1 MVIRKLLII
10 LLMVLLLT
18 GCSQNSSNLIYNK
31 EKIDMIDIQG
41 VNESN
46 SAVDY
51 LPIEDLST
59 IKKILS
65 LIDNIEVRK
74 LSSSEEN
81 KILDNGK
88 KMQQKGNYFILLNN
102 TKETSPA
109 KSLCGL
115 LIILKEGKLIFP
127 DIKTMPGKQRTV
139 SYIPVE
145 DVSDT
150 VDELL
155 KIIENHH

>member
-10 LLMVLLLT
+10 LLMVLFLT

-51 LPIEDLST
+51 PSIQDLST

-65 LIDNIEVRK
+65 LIDNIKVRK
-74 LSSSEEN
+74 LSPSEEN

-88 KMQQKGNYFILLNN
+88 KMQQKGNYFISFLDN

-115 LIILKEGKLIFP
+115 LIILKEGKLIFS
-127 DIKTMPGKQRTV
+127 DIKTMTGKQRTV
-139 SYIPVE
+139 SYIPVD

-155 KIIENHH
+155 KIIENR

>member
-51 LPIEDLST
+51 PSIEDLPT
-59 IKKILS
+59 IK
-65 LIDNIEVRK
+65 R
-74 LSSSEEN
+74 
-81 KILDNGK
+81 
-88 KMQQKGNYFILLNN
+88 Y
-102 TKETSPA
+102 
-109 KSLCGL
+109 
-115 LIILKEGKLIFP
+115 
-127 DIKTMPGKQRTV
+127 
-139 SYIPVE
+139 
-145 DVSDT
+145 
-150 VDELL
+150 
-155 KIIENHH
+155 

>member
-1 MVIRKLLII
+1 MVIRKFLAII
-10 LLMVLLLT
+10 LMALFLT

-31 EKIDMIDIQG
+31 EKIDMIDTQG

-51 LPIEDLST
+51 PSIKDLST
-59 IKKILS
+59 IKNILS

-74 LSSSEEN
+74 LSPSEEN
-81 KILDNGK
+81 RIIDGK
-88 KMQQKGNYFILLNN
+88 KMRQEGNYVISLNN
-102 TKETSPA
+102 TKETSAA

-115 LIILKEGKLIFP
+115 LVILKEGKLIFP

-139 SYIPVE
+139 SYIPVD
-145 DVSDT
+145 DVSVT

-155 KIIENHH
+155 KIIENHR